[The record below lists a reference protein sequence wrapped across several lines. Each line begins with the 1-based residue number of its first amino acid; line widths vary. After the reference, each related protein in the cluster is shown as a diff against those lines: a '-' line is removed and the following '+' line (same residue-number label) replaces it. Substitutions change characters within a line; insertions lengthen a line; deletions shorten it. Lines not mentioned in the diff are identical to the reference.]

1 MSKKSKI
8 AIIGR
13 PNVGKSTLFNKLCGR
28 RTSIVNPTAG
38 VTRDRVY
45 ASGEWL
51 DKKFDVIDTG
61 GFVDSD
67 EDVFNEKIRE
77 QVVEAVKESDS
88 IIFLVDGKD
97 GLNPND
103 QYLAKIVRQS
113 DKKYVLAVNKC
124 DTPEQLKNNTISFFD
139 LGLGDPIGISALNG
153 SGVGDVLD
161 ILLEEFDSS
170 KGTDTSES
178 FSISIVGMPNVG
190 KSSLLNSIIQKEQ
203 AIVSDVAGTTRDS
216 IDTNIQW
223 HGRKVKIVDTAGL
236 RKTSK
241 VDTDIEFYSS
251 LRAMDSLT
259 RSDIVLFVID
269 ADKGFTKQDKTIAN
283 HIIKE
288 GHATTEDLDRAIQD
302 GPGLRWSLM
311 GTFLTFH
318 LAGGKSGMKHML
330 DQFGPALKLPW
341 TKLKA
346 PKLSN
351 KLINRL
357 VEGTKKQS
365 KGKSVEKISTIRD
378 QYLLDLILMR
388 KKYEKK
394 LR

>member
-1 MSKKSKI
+1 MSTIKKVAVIGTGVIGTGWIIRCLAHGKIVYAFDRDIKLKKNLIVEIKRTWPYVKKLFKKKKLNLNNFIFLTSIEETLKHVDLIQECATENYALKTKLMNIIGKYSKPS
-8 AIIGR
+8 AIILSSSSGLLPTR
-13 PNVGKSTLFNKLCGR
+13 IYSKCKNPERTMIGHPFNPVYLLPAVEIVPGK
-28 RTSIVNPTAG
+28 
-38 VTRDRVY
+38 
-45 ASGEWL
+45 
-51 DKKFDVIDTG
+51 
-61 GFVDSD
+61 
-67 EDVFNEKIRE
+67 
-77 QVVEAVKESDS
+77 
-88 IIFLVDGKD
+88 
-97 GLNPND
+97 
-103 QYLAKIVRQS
+103 
-113 DKKYVLAVNKC
+113 
-124 DTPEQLKNNTISFFD
+124 
-139 LGLGDPIGISALNG
+139 
-153 SGVGDVLD
+153 
-161 ILLEEFDSS
+161 
-170 KGTDTSES
+170 
-178 FSISIVGMPNVG
+178 
-190 KSSLLNSIIQKEQ
+190 
-203 AIVSDVAGTTRDS
+203 
-216 IDTNIQW
+216 
-223 HGRKVKIVDTAGL
+223 
-236 RKTSK
+236 KTSK
-241 VDTDIEFYSS
+241 KYLNKTKKFYKSIS
-251 LRAMDSLT
+251 MKPIMVKHELPGYL
-259 RSDIVLFVID
+259 SDRLQE
-269 ADKGFTKQDKTIAN
+269 ALWREGL